1 MKKILNDM
9 YLHISAVDEFPEPH
23 RRMVKLALNLT
34 RLEPDVICIS
44 KCADPERSFSVR
56 FAWCDDF
63 DKNPEPAILKMQTY
77 RIECNEAM
85 LVKQHESRNGNPQ
98 VYHAKELMVAED
110 YSGFDIAKA
119 QRRRERYLKKNPDKS
134 RMGYQ
139 KWWHQWLKEN
149 KISRR

>member
-63 DKNPEPAILKMQTY
+63 NKNPEPAILKMQVTY
-77 RIECNEAM
+77 
-85 LVKQHESRNGNPQ
+85 
-98 VYHAKELMVAED
+98 VANTNTACFAL
-110 YSGFDIAKA
+110 FDG
-119 QRRRERYLKKNPDKS
+119 YL
-134 RMGYQ
+134 
-139 KWWHQWLKEN
+139 EN
-149 KISRR
+149 TNV